1 MNKDLPMHPKDW
13 KIKSTFGHLLVNS
26 DIFEDGGG
34 KVRAIIRTMMAAWG
48 KSWIYSAILKKI
60 PFSRQVGIGNDSVL
74 ETYENSFRRQFRN
87 TRRSDLPLGTI
98 NRFAHLP
105 SNSFLTILPAG
116 GTSVKI
122 FSNHVEVGLRVY
134 NIFQDLVAEK
144 ELLSKAV
151 ASLNTVRRRGKQHIS
166 LVEIPED
173 DGVAE

>member
-1 MNKDLPMHPKDW
+1 VITMYSKN
-13 KIKSTFGHLLVNS
+13 
-26 DIFEDGGG
+26 GG
-34 KVRAIIRTMMAAWG
+34 KAGAHSPVDRCD
-48 KSWIYSAILKKI
+48 S
-60 PFSRQVGIGNDSVL
+60 IGALSYLFVQ
-74 ETYENSFRRQFRN
+74 TYENSFRRQFRN

-122 FSNHVEVGLRVY
+122 FSNHIEIGLRAY
-134 NIFQDLVAEK
+134 NIFQGLMAEK

-173 DGVAE
+173 DCVAE